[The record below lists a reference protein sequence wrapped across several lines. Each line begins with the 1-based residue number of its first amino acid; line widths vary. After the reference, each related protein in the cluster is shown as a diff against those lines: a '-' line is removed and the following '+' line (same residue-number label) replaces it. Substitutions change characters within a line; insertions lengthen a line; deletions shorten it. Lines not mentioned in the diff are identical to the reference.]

1 VAWRV
6 VLKESVIADLRW
18 FGKRDGRLILRET
31 ARLLSADPLLETRSM
46 RRLRPNPIAQR
57 ELRVFGTYRVLFNID
72 ESAKEVTVVLVGE
85 KRGSALIVQGK
96 EYVELHEGD
105 SAQ

>member
-18 FGKRDGRLILRET
+18 FGRTDGRLILKE
-31 ARLLSADPLLETRSM
+31 ADKQLAADPALETRYM
-46 RRLRPNPIAQR
+46 KRLRPNPIAQR
-57 ELRVFGTYRVLFNID
+57 ELQVFGRYRVLFNVD
-72 ESAKEVTVVLVGE
+72 ESEREVTIVLVGE

-96 EYVELHEGD
+96 EYIAHHEGD
-105 SAQ
+105 PSQ